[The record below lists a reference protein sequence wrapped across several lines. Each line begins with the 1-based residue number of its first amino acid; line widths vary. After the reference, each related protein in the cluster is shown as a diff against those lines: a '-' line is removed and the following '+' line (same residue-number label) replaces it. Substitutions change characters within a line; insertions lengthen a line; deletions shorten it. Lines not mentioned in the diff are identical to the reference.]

1 MKYFFSWFV
10 LVQFFLNIFNQ
21 FATVSSGDRSKTLAN
36 SLKLKR
42 RKKIRPPAPVQVNL
56 KSILPSRIFFP
67 PEAVGG
73 GVSDE
78 CFLSR
83 SGVSR
88 NVGELLGES
97 DMVIVV
103 LALVVIALDAL
114 PSPDDDE
121 LEPRPRSVASEVF
134 ADSVSLE
141 KQSGRCY
148 RNCGLRKCW

>member
-1 MKYFFSWFV
+1 M
-10 LVQFFLNIFNQ
+10 
-21 FATVSSGDRSKTLAN
+21 
-36 SLKLKR
+36 
-42 RKKIRPPAPVQVNL
+42 
-56 KSILPSRIFFP
+56 
-67 PEAVGG
+67 
-73 GVSDE
+73 
-78 CFLSR
+78 
-83 SGVSR
+83 SR

-141 KQSGRCY
+141 KQSGRFY